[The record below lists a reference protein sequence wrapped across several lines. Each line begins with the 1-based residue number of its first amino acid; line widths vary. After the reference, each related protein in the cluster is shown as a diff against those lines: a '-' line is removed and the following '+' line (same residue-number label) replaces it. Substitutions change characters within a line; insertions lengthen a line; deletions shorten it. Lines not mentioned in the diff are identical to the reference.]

1 MATSATLPPTSETQ
15 TTFAHTPQL
24 ASCVNYA
31 TQNRNDTGSYRIP
44 IAIQFAWGL
53 ILGGGLLFLPESPR
67 YFVKRGRVDKAR
79 AALTRVRGH
88 PAPEFIDRELAEIVA
103 NYEYESEMSPSGS
116 YFASW
121 KACFTGG
128 LRRPNSNL
136 RLTILGTSLQ
146 MMQQWTGINFIFYL

>member
-1 MATSATLPPTSETQ
+1 MPLSANT
-15 TTFAHTPQL
+15 QL

-44 IAIQFAWGL
+44 IGLQFAWASILAIGL
-53 ILGGGLLFLPESPR
+53 FLLPESPR

-79 AALTRVRGH
+79 AALMRVRGQ
-88 PAPEFIDRELAEIVA
+88 PDGPLVENELREIIA
-103 NYEYESEMSPSGS
+103 NFEYERSLIPSNS

-121 KACFTGG
+121 AACFSGG

-146 MMQQWTGINFIFYL
+146 MMQQWTGINFIFCMYHQE